1 MFQFVK
7 ANKMFSAVV
16 AVTVVLLMVFCYG
29 LAVRN
34 VFAVVLGLAM
44 LVGAIAYSFTFIIK
58 ETVFYKRSLRK

>member
-16 AVTVVLLMVFCYG
+16 AVAVVLTLLLCYG

-34 VFAVVLGLAM
+34 VAAVVLGLLM
-44 LVGAIAYSFTFIIK
+44 LCGAVGYSFAACIK
-58 ETVFYKRSLRK
+58 EIVRTVRN